1 MFTGYGVKIMG
12 KYTVLL
18 ADDEEEVIQIIM
30 KKSTGTRLDFR

>member
-1 MFTGYGVKIMG
+1 MD